1 MPNKSTKRGLEMN
14 HKQALKIVNMR
25 VRREFGSLTEASDGL
40 NIDYSHLT
48 AMLRGA
54 KPLTGR
60 LARWAGLKP
69 IKTISYQYEVIQ

>member
-1 MPNKSTKRGLEMN
+1 MN

-25 VRREFGSLTEASDGL
+25 IRREYRSLTLAADGL

-69 IKTISYQYEVIQ
+69 VKTIEYTYEVMQ

>member
-1 MPNKSTKRGLEMN
+1 MN
-14 HKQALKIVNMR
+14 QKQALKIVNIR
-25 VRREFGSLTEASDGL
+25 VRRQFGSLTDAADGL

-69 IKTISYQYEVIQ
+69 IKTIEYTYEVMQ